1 MIVNYRKR
9 KDSRGPG
16 NLPKVIAE
24 KTQGTGTPAGRSW
37 DAAGA
42 APAPARMTDRFS
54 EGDRVQL
61 AKPFWGKLDPGKG
74 VLVRDAS
81 GAEKGEPPTYQAGSQ
96 GTIIYLHPAPPAV
109 LWEMQTNGN
118 YIVSMDDGREIYS
131 TSPSG
136 LPWVNTDLV
145 RIPGQYQVTHHN
157 EKTYARPKFNAFDRV
172 RLRDAFTCL
181 DDGKRY
187 EAGWKGKIFPFAT
200 TITECWD
207 SDLYEVSLDGDRGM
221 VTVHAE
227 SLVLI
232 PPGTET
238 GLARNDAGAGRL
250 TLRR

>member
-9 KDSRGPG
+9 KDSRRPG
-16 NLPKVIAE
+16 NLPTVVAE
-24 KTQGTGTPAGRSW
+24 KTQETAAPTNRSR
-37 DAAGA
+37 DAAVGR
-42 APAPARMTDRFS
+42 PGPARVSDRFS
-54 EGDRVQL
+54 EGDRVKL
-61 AKPFWGKLDPGKG
+61 AKPFWGELDPGKG
-74 VLVRDAS
+74 VLVRDS
-81 GAEKGEPPTYQAGSQ
+81 GAAERGEPPTYQAGSQ
-96 GTIIYLHPAPPAV
+96 GTVIYLHPAPPAV

-136 LPWVNTDLV
+136 LPWANTDLE

-157 EKTYARPKFNAFDRV
+157 GKTYVRPKFNAFDRV
-172 RLRDAFTCL
+172 RLRDAFVCL

-200 TITECWD
+200 TITECWE

-232 PPGTET
+232 PHGTET
-238 GLARNDAGAGRL
+238 GPASSDAGAGRL

>member
-1 MIVNYRKR
+1 MIINYRKR
-9 KDSRGPG
+9 KDSRPPG
-16 NLPKVIAE
+16 NLTRVIAE
-24 KTQGTGTPAGRSW
+24 KTQGKAVPADRSW
-37 DAAGA
+37 DAAVVT
-42 APAPARMTDRFS
+42 PAPAKVPDRFS
-54 EGDRVQL
+54 EGDRVKL
-61 AKPFWGKLDPGKG
+61 AKPFWGVLDQDKG

-81 GAEKGEPPTYQAGSQ
+81 GAEKGEPPTYEAGSQ
-96 GTIIYLHPAPPAV
+96 GTVIYLHPAPPAV

-118 YIVSMDDGREIYS
+118 YIVSMDDGQEIYS
-131 TSPSG
+131 TSPTG
-136 LPWVNTDLV
+136 LPWANTDLE

-157 EKTYARPKFNAFDRV
+157 RKSYVRPKFNAFDRV
-172 RLRDAFTCL
+172 RLRDAFVCL

-200 TITECWD
+200 TITECWAT
-207 SDLYEVSLDGDRGM
+207 DLYEVSLDGDRGM

-250 TLRR
+250 TLRG